1 MTIDDPA
8 VVAEG
13 TANLQSARPAFTPLR
28 GG

>member
-13 TANLQSARPAFTPLR
+13 TAKLRAARPAFTPLR